1 MENYRVIE
9 LLKEI
14 KSIVTGKIS
23 SDKFMDINGVVNY
36 SSCSKSTIR
45 RAVSDGSLIC
55 SKATG
60 KLLFKK
66 TAVENWLNG

>member
-1 MENYRVIE
+1 
-9 LLKEI
+9 
-14 KSIVTGKIS
+14 
-23 SDKFMDINGVVNY
+23 MDINGVVNY

-66 TAVENWLNG
+66 TIDVCISFIGRNSGNQNSFIAGLD